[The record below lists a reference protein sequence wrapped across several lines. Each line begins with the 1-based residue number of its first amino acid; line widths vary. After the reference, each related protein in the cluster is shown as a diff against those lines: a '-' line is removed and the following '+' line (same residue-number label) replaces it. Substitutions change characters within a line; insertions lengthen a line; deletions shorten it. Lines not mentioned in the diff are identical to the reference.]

1 MSIAEKTNFLKR
13 CFKVANLTSDKI
25 NAEVQCPNKSCKT
38 HGTGKL
44 KLIIKLD
51 TQQYNCWVCGT
62 SGVGVAKLVKKY
74 SSFYY
79 QECQR
84 LFKSKEKLD
93 NIQIED
99 KTEEISL
106 PDNFILLAESMKS
119 YDPDIKAAISYAK
132 KRGLDE
138 KKIWYFKIGAT
149 TSGRLKKRII
159 LPSFDAE
166 GNLNYYVARS
176 IFDNKFKYINAKVP
190 KKNVIFNEINIDW
203 KKELTLVE
211 GPFDLIKSNDNSTCL
226 LGCSLKEDQD
236 LFKKI
241 VKNNTDVCLA
251 LDPDVIDKSYKIADL
266 LLSYG
271 INVRILDC
279 SGYEDVGEMEDD
291 IFKKRLASARNFARD
306 DRLLNLI
313 SSIKSGSMI

>member
-1 MSIAEKTNFLKR
+1 LSIVEKISFLKR
-13 CFKVANLTSDKI
+13 CFKTANLTSDKI
-25 NAEVQCPNKSCKT
+25 NAEVQCPNTSCKT

-44 KLIIKLD
+44 KLIVKLD
-51 TQQYNCWVCGT
+51 TQQYNCWVCGE
-62 SGVGVAKLVKKY
+62 SGAGVERLVRKY
-74 SSFYY
+74 SARHSD
-79 QECQR
+79 ECKKV
-84 LFKSKEKLD
+84 FKSKSKTLEVPAE
-93 NIQIED
+93 ISED
-99 KTEEISL
+99 ISL
-106 PDNFILLAESMKS
+106 PDDFVFLAESMSS
-119 YDPDIKAAISYAK
+119 YDPDIKSVINYSK

-138 KKIWYFKIGAT
+138 RKFWYFKIGAT
-149 TSGRLKKRII
+149 KSGRLKKRVI

-166 GNLNYYVARS
+166 GKLNYYVARS

-190 KKNVIFNEINIDW
+190 KKNIIFNEINIDW

-226 LGCSLKEDQD
+226 LGCSLKEDQL

-241 VKNNTDVCLA
+241 VKNSTDICLA

-279 SGYEDVGEMEDD
+279 SGYNDVGEMEDN
-291 IFKKRLASARNFARD
+291 IFKERLLEARNFARN

-313 SSIKSGSMI
+313 SSIKSGSMV